1 MNANKLVIGVT
12 GMAGSGKSLVINVAR
27 EMGYDVVTMGD
38 EVREEARK
46 RGLPPTPENLGKIML
61 ELRQTEGEAAIA
73 KRSALK
79 VESMANSKIIID
91 GLRSLFEVEE
101 FKKSY
106 PDFCLIAIHASPET
120 RFKRLFHRQRSD
132 DTKDWKDFVKRDQ
145 RELGVGLGSAIA
157 MAEYMIVNE
166 EDLNKAKNK
175 AAEILKKVEAKWTKS
190 ASMSKP
196 K

>member
-12 GMAGSGKSLVINVAR
+12 GMAGSGKSLVINVAQKI
-27 EMGYDVVTMGD
+27 GYDVVTMGD

-46 RGLPPTPENLGKIML
+46 RTLPPTPENLGKIML
-61 ELRQTEGEAAIA
+61 ELRQTEGETAIA
-73 KRSALK
+73 KRSTLRI
-79 VESMANSKIIID
+79 ESATNSKIIVD
-91 GLRSLFEVEE
+91 GIRSLFEVEE
-101 FKKSY
+101 FRKSY

-175 AAEILKKVEAKWTKS
+175 AAEILKKVEAKWTKQS
-190 ASMSKP
+190 STSKP